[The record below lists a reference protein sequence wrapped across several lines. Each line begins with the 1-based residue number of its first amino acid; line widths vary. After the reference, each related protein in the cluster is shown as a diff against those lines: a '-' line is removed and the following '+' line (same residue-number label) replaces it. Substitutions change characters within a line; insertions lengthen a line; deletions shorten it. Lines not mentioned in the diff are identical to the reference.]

1 MTSFTVQNMET
12 VGLERDRNTTLQ
24 SPVWGLYA
32 KRFTDLLI
40 AGLVAVTVLTWL
52 IPILALLIR
61 LTSKGPALFVQI
73 RSGRNGEQFP
83 CFKFR
88 TMAYNPDAQFQQ
100 ASKNDFRVT
109 RIGRVLRKTNLDEMP
124 QFLNVLLGH
133 MSIVGPRPHPL
144 PLDAQYWNTMP
155 GYRERYFV
163 KPGITGLAQVR
174 GARGET
180 GKPFQMK
187 HRVRYDHLYI
197 QQQSP
202 GLDIRICWWTIKA
215 ALNGNPNAW

>member
-1 MTSFTVQNMET
+1 MTSFTVQNMES
-12 VGLERDRNTTLQ
+12 VALERNRNLFLQ
-24 SPVWGLYA
+24 TPTWSLYA
-32 KRFTDLLI
+32 KRLFDLI
-40 AGLVAVTVLTWL
+40 VAGLVAVTILAWL
-52 IPILALLIR
+52 IPLLALLIR
-61 LTSKGPALFVQI
+61 LTSKGPAIFVQM
-73 RSGRNGEQFP
+73 RSGRGGEQFP

-100 ASKNDFRVT
+100 ASKNDYRVT
-109 RIGRVLRKTNLDEMP
+109 RLGRILRKTNLDEMP

-155 GYRERYFV
+155 GYRERYII

-180 GKPFQMK
+180 GKPFQMQ

-197 QQQSP
+197 QQQSV
-202 GLDIRICWWTIKA
+202 GLDLRICWWTIKA
-215 ALNGNPNAW
+215 ALKGNPNAW